1 LSVLTDFQNKDNLLA
16 IDLLW
21 SELVK
26 KENDPLENKK
36 KDIFN
41 TNKFFN
47 FNEKRLK
54 GFIRENGISLIIKS
68 NSCIP
73 EGFEKNT
80 E

>member
-1 LSVLTDFQNKDNLLA
+1 MLA
-16 IDLLW
+16 IDLMW

-73 EGFEKNT
+73 EGFEKNAD
-80 E
+80 

>member
-1 LSVLTDFQNKDNLLA
+1 M
-16 IDLLW
+16 W
-21 SELVK
+21 SEYIK
-26 KENDPLENKK
+26 KDSDSLENKK

-54 GFIRENGISLIIKS
+54 GFIRENQISLIIRS
-68 NSCIP
+68 NECISD
-73 EGFEKNT
+73 GFEKNA

>member
-1 LSVLTDFQNKDNLLA
+1 VLSDFMEKDNGLA

-21 SELVK
+21 SELAK
-26 KENDPLENKK
+26 KENEPLENRK

-73 EGFEKNT
+73 EGFEKNSD
-80 E
+80 

>member
-1 LSVLTDFQNKDNLLA
+1 MLSDFMEKDNGLA

-21 SELVK
+21 SELAK
-26 KENDPLENKK
+26 KENEPLENRK

-41 TNKFFN
+41 TNKLFN

-73 EGFEKNT
+73 EGFEKNSD
-80 E
+80 